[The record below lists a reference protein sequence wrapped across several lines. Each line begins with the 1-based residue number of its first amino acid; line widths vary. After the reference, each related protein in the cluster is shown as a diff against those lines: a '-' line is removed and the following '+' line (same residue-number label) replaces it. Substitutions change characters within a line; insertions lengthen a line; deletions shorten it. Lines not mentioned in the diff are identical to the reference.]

1 MAECKNCGHDCH
13 CEMMCDE
20 CVGAKEVCTNCNCQ
34 QEEDSGVPSSFT
46 QENV

>member
-1 MAECKNCGHDCH
+1 MPKCKNCGHDCH

-20 CVGAKEVCTNCNCQ
+20 CVGAKEVCEKCDCQ
-34 QEEDSGVPSSFT
+34 EIEIDIPSSFT

>member
-1 MAECKNCGHDCH
+1 MTKCKKCGHDCH

-20 CVGAKEVCTNCNCQ
+20 CINDVCTGCDCQ
-34 QEEDSGVPSSFT
+34 EDQNLVDIPLSFT

>member
-1 MAECKNCGHDCH
+1 MAKCKKCGHDCH

-20 CVGAKEVCTNCNCQ
+20 CINDACSGCNCQ
-34 QEEDSGVPSSFT
+34 EEEQEIDIPSSFT

>member
-1 MAECKNCGHDCH
+1 MAKCKKCEHDCH

-20 CVGAKEVCTNCNCQ
+20 CINDICTECDCQ
-34 QEEDSGVPSSFT
+34 EIEIDIPSSFT